1 MKTSPVTYGLLGMLA
16 VRSWTGYELTHQVR
30 RSLRYT
36 WSSSEGHLYREQTR
50 LVELGWAEVDV
61 EASGGRSRKRYSIT
75 PEGEAALAAWLAT
88 EPQQPS
94 FEIEG
99 FMRLFYADRGT
110 IEDMVLSLEKT
121 AGDARRMLAELGDF
135 VDEYLAEGG
144 PLWLLEHGEGS
155 PDAGR
160 VEFRG
165 RPMFPERL
173 HVVALVLDATTQLLA
188 QVEQFCSRTAIEVRA
203 WPSPTHGQL
212 TASTRARLESI
223 RARLDRL
230 S

>member
-36 WSSSEGHLYREQTR
+36 WTSSEGHLYREQKR
-50 LVELGWAEVDV
+50 LVELGWAVVDV

-88 EPQQPS
+88 EPLQPH

-99 FMRLFYADRGT
+99 YMRLFYADRGT
-110 IEDMVLSLEKT
+110 IDEMVQSLEKT
-121 AGDARRMLAELGDF
+121 ADDARQMLVELGGF
-135 VDEYLAEGG
+135 VDEYLADGG
-144 PLWLLEHGEGS
+144 PLWMLEH
-155 PDAGR
+155 DAGGADAER
-160 VEFRG
+160 VEFHG

-188 QVEQFCSRTAIEVRA
+188 QIEQFCSRTAIEVRA
-203 WPSPTHGQL
+203 WPTPTDRHL

-223 RARLDRL
+223 RARLGRL
-230 S
+230 G